1 LDEAEADG
9 TNAIGEAA
17 IVNPTIMTLG
27 LGDVTFALSVNGTDI
42 GVATLNNLVL
52 TPGYQQVEIRA
63 VMDQPAVYSIVLA
76 QQKTVLPI
84 DFTGG
89 SSTVDGQQIPYFT
102 AMLKDIVLQ
111 NNIDVTQSV
120 ESTGL
125 VDRRSLIEWN
135 SR

>member
-1 LDEAEADG
+1 MDEAEADG

-27 LGDVTFALSVNGTDI
+27 LGDVIFALSVNGTDI

-63 VMDQPAVYSIVLA
+63 VMDQPAVVGMVLA
-76 QQKTVLPI
+76 LQNPVLPV

-102 AMLKDIVLQ
+102 AMLKDISLQ
-111 NNIDVTQSV
+111 NNIDVTKTV
-120 ESTGL
+120 ESSGL
-125 VDRRSLIEWN
+125 VDKRSSIEWN
-135 SR
+135 SQ